1 MKTMIEKT
9 ILLEASCLKEADIND
24 VEVAKE
30 ILKANKEAFEISMR
44 ERANYAVKRYSRRN
58 KKEAGVRIR
67 EEILKELVEIQKI
80 LEKK

>member
-1 MKTMIEKT
+1 MRTMIEKT

-30 ILKANKEAFEISMR
+30 ILKANKAFEISMTK
-44 ERANYAVKRYSRRN
+44 RADYAVKRYSRRGN
-58 KKEAGVRIR
+58 KEAGRNR
-67 EEILKELVEIQKI
+67 RKEILAELVEIQKI